1 MERAFDLLELL
12 SAAGGTLALSQL
24 AALAGLPLPTIH
36 RLVRTLVARGYVRQ
50 EPSRRYTLGPR
61 LIPLGDTAGRL
72 VGAAA
77 PAGPGHAD
85 R

>member
-50 EPSRRYTLGPR
+50 DQVPEV
-61 LIPLGDTAGRL
+61 GRL
-72 VGAAA
+72 LVAAA
-77 PAGPGHAD
+77 EELAVILRAD
-85 R
+85 ATA